1 MSVRER
7 RNRKDSRGKT
17 PDQLRRALPWVY
29 LSDVKEP
36 TPSLIGTPLTGAGY
50 IRAVHYQ
57 LNGRPVTR
65 DELAAY
71 FRSLDIPS

>member
-1 MSVRER
+1 
-7 RNRKDSRGKT
+7 
-17 PDQLRRALPWVY
+17 